1 MRRMDKALRGL
12 FAPRENQRFFIRD
25 QSGAAA
31 VEFAL
36 VAVPFFAI
44 IALIF
49 EQGLIMLAD
58 YSLQRGTERTARL
71 MRIGTPPATLE
82 AFREALC
89 KDVFLLPNCSTT
101 NQPEVKVRNAKTFA
115 ELDSVSLPT
124 DYEPGMGG
132 SAVEVT
138 VTYNW
143 QYLFLLPRFF
153 DSESNVDA
161 YRMTAVSVFRNEPF

>member
-1 MRRMDKALRGL
+1 M
-12 FAPRENQRFFIRD
+12 
-25 QSGAAA
+25 
-31 VEFAL
+31 
-36 VAVPFFAI
+36 
-44 IALIF
+44 
-49 EQGLIMLAD
+49 
-58 YSLQRGTERTARL
+58 
-71 MRIGTPPATLE
+71 
-82 AFREALC
+82 
-89 KDVFLLPNCSTT
+89 
-101 NQPEVKVRNAKTFA
+101 RNAKTFA